1 MGAWVVVGGLG
12 GGWVGGGGW
21 CVGKSPR
28 GREAAKGLVE
38 DARGPGPPSCMLY
51 PHRSRSRRSAL
62 GCKLHLC
69 LALPCESLMSL
80 SEPVRSGWI
89 VRSGGR

>member
-1 MGAWVVVGGLG
+1 
-12 GGWVGGGGW
+12 
-21 CVGKSPR
+21 
-28 GREAAKGLVE
+28 
-38 DARGPGPPSCMLY
+38 MLY

-89 VRSGGR
+89 DVKNRMRWECARMPMQGAGFGLLRRDGDGLGGWLGLD